1 MKSEE
6 ILVVD
11 DEENIRSLLQ
21 ELLTA
26 AGYRCDLAK
35 DGQEAL
41 EKIRSTPYGLIL
53 ADVLMPVKSGME
65 LLREARA
72 ICPDLGF
79 IMITAVYDT
88 EIAVEA
94 MRLGADNYLLKPF
107 NLTEV
112 ALSVEKALRRRQL
125 VLENRDYQLNL
136 ERKVLER
143 TDQLQDT
150 MRRLEESYQTT
161 LELLRAALDARDVE
175 TYAHSERVTHYALRL
190 AEEMGLGRRAIDV
203 LEQGVF
209 LHDIGKIGIP
219 DAILLRPGK
228 LTQSEMEVMK
238 THAELGMK
246 LISRVDFLQEAAE
259 IVYSHQEHYDGNGY
273 PRRLKGEA
281 IPLNARVFSVV
292 DALDAM
298 TSDRPYRRAV
308 PFSAASIEIARVSG
322 RQFDPK
328 VVEAF
333 LRIPEKEWLEVRGR
347 VNLGNTKEIPRNVL
361 T

>member
-1 MKSEE
+1 MKKNTLFQHIDRPAPQAHLFGEPE
-6 ILVVD
+6 GIVRDPFRVC
-11 DEENIRSLLQ
+11 IGFHI
-21 ELLTA
+21 
-26 AGYRCDLAK
+26 AGV
-35 DGQEAL
+35 Q
-41 EKIRSTPYGLIL
+41 
-53 ADVLMPVKSGME
+53 SG
-65 LLREARA
+65 
-72 ICPDLGF
+72 P
-79 IMITAVYDT
+79 
-88 EIAVEA
+88 
-94 MRLGADNYLLKPF
+94 
-107 NLTEV
+107 
-112 ALSVEKALRRRQL
+112 Q
-125 VLENRDYQLNL
+125 
-136 ERKVLER
+136 
-143 TDQLQDT
+143 QLQDT

-298 TSDRPYRRAV
+298 
-308 PFSAASIEIARVSG
+308 
-322 RQFDPK
+322 
-328 VVEAF
+328 
-333 LRIPEKEWLEVRGR
+333 
-347 VNLGNTKEIPRNVL
+347 
-361 T
+361 